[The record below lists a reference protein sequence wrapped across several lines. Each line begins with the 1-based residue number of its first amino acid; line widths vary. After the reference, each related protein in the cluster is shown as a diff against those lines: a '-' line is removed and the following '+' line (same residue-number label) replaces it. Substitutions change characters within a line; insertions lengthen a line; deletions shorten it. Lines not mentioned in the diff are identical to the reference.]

1 MVILSPSVFFVS
13 SVLLNE
19 GQFLFIFNFGALNS
33 VFELPYVSILC
44 GSFMKKAC
52 FSVGY
57 TTIRPGQLSTT
68 A

>member
-33 VFELPYVSILC
+33 VFELPYVNILC